1 MCGPRIPDTG
11 EVGAEKHKFRES
23 SERAWDTY
31 RDCVKIESK
40 IRAGDIVQRWLLSMH
55 NTLTLAG
62 SAMEEKKRRDLYF
75 WSEIYKDENTAGSE
89 RIN

>member
-1 MCGPRIPDTG
+1 MCGPLIPDTG
-11 EVGAEKHKFRES
+11 EVEAEKHKFRES

-62 SAMEEKKRRDLYF
+62 SAMEEKKGGICIFGLRF
-75 WSEIYKDENTAGSE
+75 TKMKIQQAQQE
-89 RIN
+89 